1 MDWDCWNCSE
11 DFGCDDSLDIDYQ
24 TAFDDIPYSSFEQ
37 LFDSIFQLCTDG
49 FLDPDLA
56 IAFFD
61 AISYLST
68 FLISYPHF

>member
-11 DFGCDDSLDIDYQ
+11 DFGCDDYQ
-24 TAFDDIPYSSFEQ
+24 TALDDIPYSSFEQ
-37 LFDSIFQLCTDG
+37 LFDSVFQLCTDG

-68 FLISYPHF
+68 FPIPYFHF